1 MIKLLK
7 YLASTLEQEQLYN
20 LAMFLSDNPDIIDQ
34 ETLMHIIN
42 EVDNLESQG
51 VILDNSQLDDVRE
64 HFNKKDGGFK
74 RFNDELNNLLDD
86 NNIGLN

>member
-7 YLASTLEQEQLYN
+7 YLATTLEKEQLYE
-20 LAMFLSDNPDIIDQ
+20 LAIFMSNNPDIIDQ

-51 VILDNSQLDDVRE
+51 VILDNSQLVDIRE
-64 HFNKKDGGFK
+64 HFDNKEGGLK
-74 RFNDELNNLLDD
+74 RFNDELNNLLND

>member
-7 YLASTLEQEQLYN
+7 YLATSLEKEDLYN

-34 ETLMHIIN
+34 ETLLHIIN
-42 EVDNLESQG
+42 EVDSLEKEGIKVDHNLY
-51 VILDNSQLDDVRE
+51 DNIKE
-64 HFNKKDGGFK
+64 HFEEVDQV
-74 RFNDELNNLLDD
+74 RFNSKIYKLLKD